1 MELKTKQFSLMKK
14 TMKKNVMIAC
24 LVLVAASVSYAQEY
38 KKFKV
43 GVGIGYAMGSGEGSS
58 GGVLITVE
66 PAYRIKD
73 NLSIGLRMESAAVTR
88 GLSTS
93 VAGASFDVAAIGSYT
108 LNGQYYLG
116 QGSSFRP
123 FVGAGL
129 GIYSLAAVTVTGN
142 SMLSNAAAESSFG
155 FYPRVGFDYGHFN
168 LALDY
173 NFVPAT
179 KAGTGEFKN
188 NYLGFRVGFFFG
200 GGKK

>member
-1 MELKTKQFSLMKK
+1 MKK
-14 TMKKNVMIAC
+14 TMKKSLMIAC
-24 LVLVAASVSYAQEY
+24 LVLVAAASGYAQEY

-43 GVGIGYAMGSGEGSS
+43 GLGLGYALAGGEGSS
-58 GGVLITVE
+58 GGVLITLE

-73 NLSIGLRMESAAVTR
+73 NFSIGLRMESALVTR
-88 GLSTS
+88 GFSNALPSTKI
-93 VAGASFDVAAIGSYT
+93 DVAAIGSYT
-108 LNGQYYLG
+108 INGQYYLG
-116 QGSSFRP
+116 EGSTFRP

-129 GIYSLAAVTVTGN
+129 GIYSLSKITGITTINNNTVTEVIP
-142 SMLSNAAAESSFG
+142 SESSFG

-168 LALDY
+168 LSLDY

>member
-1 MELKTKQFSLMKK
+1 MKKSLMI
-14 TMKKNVMIAC
+14 TC
-24 LVLVAASVSYAQEY
+24 LVLVAASSGYAQEY

-43 GVGIGYAMGSGEGSS
+43 GIGLGYALASGEGSK
-58 GGVLITVE
+58 GGVLITLE

-73 NLSIGLRMESAAVTR
+73 NFSIGLRMESALVTR

-93 VAGASFDVAAIGSYT
+93 LTGLSVDVAAIGSYT
-108 LNGQYYLG
+108 LNGQYYFG
-116 QGSSFRP
+116 EGSSFRP
-123 FVGAGL
+123 FFGAGL
-129 GIYSLAAVTVTGN
+129 GIFSLSKIDISYTNGGQTLTG
-142 SMLSNAAAESSFG
+142 SFPSESQFG